1 MEGFVVDQVSKTY
14 IDEKQMPFQ
23 VLHDVSFSWSAG
35 ENVAVLGESGSGKST
50 LAQLLIG
57 IEKPNSGTI
66 TWNGEDITRW
76 KASTWREKRKYI
88 QAVFQDASG
97 TLNPARSAYHNVEE
111 ALRNLTE
118 LDRRQRRARIEE
130 LMELTHM
137 DAHLLQIPVRQLS
150 GGEQRRL
157 SLLRAL
163 PIHPQFLVLDEVT
176 SGLDLLSADAVLQVL
191 ERYLEEFGCAYLLI
205 THDRQT
211 AYRISSRI
219 LELNQGVFVREAV
232 RTESI

>member
-1 MEGFVVDQVSKTY
+1 MDRIELDNLTRTY
-14 IDEKQMPFQ
+14 YDAQ
-23 VLHDVSFSWSAG
+23 G
-35 ENVAVLGESGSGKST
+35 ETFCALDHAALIWEQGHSIAIMGESGSGKST
-50 LAQLLIG
+50 LARLLIG
-57 IEKPNSGTI
+57 IEKPSSGTI
-66 TWNGEDITRW
+66 TWNREDITRW
-76 KASTWREKRKYI
+76 NTSTWREKRRCI

-97 TLNPARSAYHNVEE
+97 TLNPARSVYHNVEE
-111 ALRNLTE
+111 ALRNLTK
-118 LDRRQRRARIEE
+118 LDKQQRRARIGE

-137 DAHLLQIPVRQLS
+137 DSHLLQVPVRQLS

-163 PIHPQFLVLDEVT
+163 SIHPQFLVLDEVT

-191 ERYLEEFGCAYLLI
+191 ERYHEEFGCAYLLI

-219 LELNQGVFVREAV
+219 LELSQGVFVREAV